1 LPITSLAR
9 IFHLGLHRLEVNGNH
24 SPANKPNKGSTGGS
38 ISGYAG
44 GEPQRVAK
52 NQGGI
57 MQLGNIQVRVISD
70 GSYLL
75 DGGLVFG
82 QVPKVVW
89 ERDAKPD
96 RKNRVRLGL
105 NCLLIQTPERNILI
119 DTGVGA
125 RHPERNK
132 ELYGLSSSKLLR
144 NLRANGLT
152 VRDIDTVVLTCLHFE
167 HAGGITRLDRQGNVI
182 PTFPNATVM
191 VQRSAFERLK
201 APNER
206 TIVSTGYTASED
218 FDLIEGI
225 DKLFLLDGDTEIAP
239 GIRTVVTDG
248 PADGHQS
255 VMIDLGSEKIA
266 YLSDLVPTPSH
277 VNLPYITAYDRRP
290 DATLEQKRRFLDRI
304 EREGWLMVFSHGY
317 SHVAAYLER
326 RKDQITLR
334 PVPTV

>member
-1 LPITSLAR
+1 
-9 IFHLGLHRLEVNGNH
+9 
-24 SPANKPNKGSTGGS
+24 
-38 ISGYAG
+38 
-44 GEPQRVAK
+44 
-52 NQGGI
+52 

-82 QVPKVVW
+82 QIPKVQW
-89 ERDAKPD
+89 EKDSKPD

-105 NCLLIQTPERNILI
+105 NCLLIQTPDRNILI

-152 VRDIDTVVLTCLHFE
+152 VRDIDTVALTCLHFD

-182 PTFPNATVM
+182 PTFPNAEIV

-201 APNER
+201 SPNER
-206 TIVSTGYTASED
+206 TIVSTGYTAEED
-218 FDLIEGI
+218 FELIEGNG
-225 DKLFLLDGDTEIAP
+225 KLVLLDGDTEIAP

-255 VMIDLGSEKIA
+255 VFIDLGSEKIA

-277 VNLPYITAYDRRP
+277 INLPYITAYDRRP
-290 DATLEQKRRFLDRI
+290 DSTLEQKRAFLDQI
-304 EREGWLMVFSHGY
+304 ASEGWLMVFSHGY
-317 SHVAAYLER
+317 THVAAYLEQR
-326 RKDQITLR
+326 RDQLCLR
-334 PVPTV
+334 PVLTV

>member
-1 LPITSLAR
+1 MRGASR
-9 IFHLGLHRLEVNGNH
+9 
-24 SPANKPNKGSTGGS
+24 NKLLQS
-38 ISGYAG
+38 
-44 GEPQRVAK
+44 
-52 NQGGI
+52 QGGI

-75 DGGLVFG
+75 DGGLVYG
-82 QVPKVVW
+82 QIPKVVW
-89 ERDAKPD
+89 EKDSKPD

-105 NCLLIQTPERNILI
+105 NCLLIQTPDRNILI

-152 VRDIDTVVLTCLHFE
+152 VRDIDTVVLTCLHFD

-182 PTFPNATVM
+182 PTFPNAIIM
-191 VQRSAFERLK
+191 VQRSAFERLQ

-206 TIVSTGYTASED
+206 TIVSTGYTAKED
-218 FDLIEGI
+218 FELIEGNE
-225 DKLFLLDGDTEIAP
+225 KLLLLDGDTEIAP
-239 GIRTVVTDG
+239 GINTVVTDG

-255 VMIDLGSEKIA
+255 VLIDLGSEKIA

-290 DATLEQKRRFLDRI
+290 DATLEQKRRFLNRI
-304 EREGWLMVFSHGY
+304 EAEGWLMVFSHGY
-317 SHVAAYLER
+317 THVAAYLER
-326 RKDQITLR
+326 RKDQLCLR

>member
-1 LPITSLAR
+1 
-9 IFHLGLHRLEVNGNH
+9 
-24 SPANKPNKGSTGGS
+24 
-38 ISGYAG
+38 
-44 GEPQRVAK
+44 
-52 NQGGI
+52 

-75 DGGLVFG
+75 DGGLVYG
-82 QVPKVVW
+82 QIPKVVW
-89 ERDAKPD
+89 EKDSKPD

-105 NCLLIQTPERNILI
+105 NCLLIQTPDRNILI

-152 VRDIDTVVLTCLHFE
+152 VRDIDTVVLTCLHFD

-182 PTFPNATVM
+182 PTFPNAIIM
-191 VQRSAFERLK
+191 VQRSAFERLQ

-206 TIVSTGYTASED
+206 TIVSTGYTAKED
-218 FDLIEGI
+218 FELIEGNE
-225 DKLFLLDGDTEIAP
+225 KLLLLDGDTEIAP
-239 GIRTVVTDG
+239 GINTVVTDG

-255 VMIDLGSEKIA
+255 VLIDLGSEKIA

-290 DATLEQKRRFLDRI
+290 DATLEQKRRFLNRI
-304 EREGWLMVFSHGY
+304 EAEGWLMVFSHGY
-317 SHVAAYLER
+317 THVAAYLER
-326 RKDQITLR
+326 RKDQLCLR

>member
-1 LPITSLAR
+1 
-9 IFHLGLHRLEVNGNH
+9 
-24 SPANKPNKGSTGGS
+24 
-38 ISGYAG
+38 
-44 GEPQRVAK
+44 
-52 NQGGI
+52 
-57 MQLGNIQVRVISD
+57 MQLDNIQVRVISD

-75 DGGLVFG
+75 DGGLVYG
-82 QVPKVVW
+82 QIPKVVW
-89 ERDAKPD
+89 EKDSKPD
-96 RKNRVRLGL
+96 RQNRVRLGL
-105 NCLLIQTPERNILI
+105 NCLLIQTPDRNILI

-152 VRDIDTVVLTCLHFE
+152 VRDIDTVVLTCLHFD

-182 PTFPNATVM
+182 PTFPNATIM
-191 VQRSAFERLK
+191 VQRSAFERLQI
-201 APNER
+201 PNER
-206 TIVSTGYTASED
+206 TIVSTGYTAKED
-218 FDLIEGI
+218 FELIEGNG
-225 DKLFLLDGDTEIAP
+225 KLLLLDGDTEIAP
-239 GIRTVVTDG
+239 GINTVVTDG

-255 VMIDLGSEKIA
+255 VLIDLGSEKIA

-290 DATLEQKRRFLDRI
+290 DSTLEQKRRFLNRI

-317 SHVAAYLER
+317 THVAAYLER
-326 RKDQITLR
+326 HRDRLTLR

>member
-1 LPITSLAR
+1 MRGASR
-9 IFHLGLHRLEVNGNH
+9 
-24 SPANKPNKGSTGGS
+24 NKLLQS
-38 ISGYAG
+38 
-44 GEPQRVAK
+44 
-52 NQGGI
+52 QGGI
-57 MQLGNIQVRVISD
+57 MQLDNIQVRVISD

-75 DGGLVFG
+75 DGGLVYG
-82 QVPKVVW
+82 QIPKVVW
-89 ERDAKPD
+89 EKDSKPD
-96 RKNRVRLGL
+96 RQNRVRLGL
-105 NCLLIQTPERNILI
+105 NCLLIQTPDRNILI

-152 VRDIDTVVLTCLHFE
+152 VRDIDTVVLTCLHFD

-182 PTFPNATVM
+182 PTFPNATIM
-191 VQRSAFERLK
+191 VQRSAFKRLQI
-201 APNER
+201 PNER
-206 TIVSTGYTASED
+206 TIVSTGYTAKED
-218 FDLIEGI
+218 FELIEEN
-225 DKLFLLDGDTEIAP
+225 DKLLLLDGDTEIAP
-239 GIRTVVTDG
+239 GINTVVTDG

-255 VMIDLGSEKIA
+255 VLIDLGSEKIA

-290 DATLEQKRRFLDRI
+290 DSTLEQKRRFLDRI

-317 SHVAAYLER
+317 THVAAYLER
-326 RKDQITLR
+326 HRDRLTLR

>member
-1 LPITSLAR
+1 
-9 IFHLGLHRLEVNGNH
+9 
-24 SPANKPNKGSTGGS
+24 
-38 ISGYAG
+38 
-44 GEPQRVAK
+44 
-52 NQGGI
+52 

-75 DGGLVFG
+75 DGGLVYG
-82 QVPKVVW
+82 QIPKVVW
-89 ERDAKPD
+89 EKDSKPD

-105 NCLLIQTPERNILI
+105 NCLLIQTPDRNILI

-152 VRDIDTVVLTCLHFE
+152 VRDIDTVVLSCLHFD

-182 PTFPNATVM
+182 PTFPNATIM
-191 VQRSAFERLK
+191 VQRSAFERLQD
-201 APNER
+201 PNER
-206 TIVSTGYTASED
+206 TIVSTGYTAKDD
-218 FDLIEGI
+218 FELIEGNG
-225 DKLFLLDGDTEIAP
+225 KLFLLDGDTEIAP
-239 GIRTVVTDG
+239 GINTVVTDG

-255 VMIDLGSEKIA
+255 VLIDLGSEKIA

-290 DATLEQKRRFLDRI
+290 DSTLEQKRLFLDRI

-317 SHVAAYLER
+317 THVAAYLER
-326 RKDQITLR
+326 RKDQLCLR